1 MTNMTSYVNNKFQT
15 AVRAIPSTYQR
26 SEIHEDTHIGY
37 ARVSTDEQNLSLQI
51 SALQRA
57 GCETIFKDQGVS
69 GITQTRPGL
78 NSALEN
84 LSRGDTLV
92 VWRLDRLGRSLL
104 HLLTTIS
111 ELESR
116 GIGFRSLTENID
128 SQSSSGRLLFHIMG
142 ALAEFERSLIAE
154 RTRAGL
160 AAAKASGRR
169 LGRPP
174 GLTLEQ
180 QASAVRAV
188 HEGATVEKVA
198 REYGVHRRTMFRILR
213 REKK

>member
-1 MTNMTSYVNNKFQT
+1 MSFYVNQDFRT
-15 AVRAIPSTYQR
+15 ALRTIADGKTEPAADKKIF
-26 SEIHEDTHIGY
+26 IGY
-37 ARVSTDEQNLSLQI
+37 ARVSTDEQNLSMQTRSLAQ
-51 SALQRA
+51 A
-57 GCETIFKDQGVS
+57 GCGVIFKDQGVS
-69 GITQTRPGL
+69 GATQTRPGL
-78 NSALEN
+78 DAAVGR

-160 AAAKASGRR
+160 AAAKAAGRR

-180 QASAVRAV
+180 QASAIRAV
-188 HEGATVEKVA
+188 HEGATVAKVA
-198 REYGVHRRTMFRILR
+198 QEYGVHRRTMFRIL
-213 REKK
+213 KQVQK